1 MNESIITGLDIGSSM
16 IRIVVGQAVQKDN
29 VSQLNVIGVVEI
41 PSQGVSK
48 GSIVSIEDTVS
59 SLSAALE
66 KAERMIGLPIKNLWV
81 SVSGTHIRSQESMGV
96 VAISR
101 ATGEIQE
108 SDVERAI
115 DQARSM
121 AVPVNYEIIHII
133 PRGFSVDNQADI
145 KDPVGMSG
153 IKLEVSTQVI
163 RGLSPQ
169 LKNLTR
175 CIHRV
180 GVDIDDLILANL
192 AAAEAV
198 LSERQKEVGVAVVD
212 IGATTTNLV
221 VFEDGELYYA
231 SILPVG
237 SNHITS
243 DLAIGLR
250 TSLEVAERVKID
262 AGHCQPSLY
271 CEKKEE
277 INLQDFGGDDQIFS
291 KKFVAEIIEARV
303 EQIFEKIDE
312 ELQKIHRSGLLPA
325 GIVLVGGGAKLPG
338 IVEVGRRKTMLPVT
352 VGALPKFNTAVE
364 RVNDVSFATALGLV
378 MWGYQAHNENLDKRY
393 KFGNKVQ
400 IIKDAGEKVKKW
412 IKALVS

>member
-1 MNESIITGLDIGSSM
+1 MNEVILTGLDIGSSM
-16 IRIVVGQAVQKDN
+16 IRLVVGQAVQKDN
-29 VSQLNVIGVVEI
+29 VSQLNIIGVVEV

-48 GSIVSIEDTVS
+48 GSVVSIEDAVS
-59 SLSAALE
+59 SLSAAIE
-66 KAERMIGLPIKNLWV
+66 KAERMIGLPIKDLWV
-81 SVSGTHIRSQESMGV
+81 AISGTHIKSQESLGV

-101 ATGEIQE
+101 ATGEIQDG
-108 SDVERAI
+108 DVERVI
-115 DQARSM
+115 DQARST

-133 PRGFSVDNQADI
+133 PRSFSVDNQTDI

-169 LKNLTR
+169 IKNLTR

-180 GVDIDDLILANL
+180 GVDINDLILSNL

-198 LSERQKEVGVAVVD
+198 LTDRQKEVGVAVID

-231 SILPVG
+231 SILAIG

-250 TSLEVAERVKID
+250 TALEVAERVKID
-262 AGHCQPSLY
+262 AGHCLSKNF
-271 CEKKEE
+271 EKKEE
-277 INLQDFGGDDQIFS
+277 INLQDFGGDDQAFS
-291 KKFVAEIIEARV
+291 KKFVAEIVEART
-303 EQIFEKIDE
+303 EEIFQKVDE

-325 GIVLVGGGAKLPG
+325 GIMLVGGGAKLPG
-338 IVEVGRRKTMLPVT
+338 IVEVGKRKTMLPVSIGT
-352 VGALPKFNTAVE
+352 LPKFNTAVD
-364 RVNDVSFATALGLV
+364 RVGDVSFATALGLV
-378 MWGYQAHNENLDKRY
+378 MWGYQSHNQKLNKRY
-393 KFGNKVQ
+393 GFGNKVQ
-400 IIKDAGEKVKKW
+400 RIKDAAAKVKDW
-412 IKALVS
+412 IKALMS